1 MSDQM
6 LAPAPAAPTSAAPTT
21 PVPGPATTPATTP
34 AGIGRL
40 ERGVTALFVVGPAV
54 ALVAAVV
61 GLWGHGVG
69 WTDLALAAVL
79 YVVVGYGI
87 AIGYHRLFTHR
98 SFKARRPLK
107 IVLAV
112 VGSLALEGGPIGW
125 VADHRRHHA
134 FTDRAG
140 DPHSPCDLHDDHSV
154 RLRGLWHAHVGWLF
168 THSPTSPDRFAG
180 DMMVDRDLVVIDRL
194 FPLFCVASLAV
205 PFGAG
210 YALGH
215 TLGAAVTALVWAGG
229 VRILLLHHVTWSVNS
244 IGHWIGRRPFDTND
258 HSTNFA
264 PMAVLSFG
272 EAWHNNHHAYP
283 RSARHGL
290 LRHQLDPSAAV
301 IRLFERLGWARD
313 VVWPT
318 PAQLLGR
325 RVPRAAARS

>member
-1 MSDQM
+1 MSNQA
-6 LAPAPAAPTSAAPTT
+6 LATPPTLSVPPSAAGSATT
-21 PVPGPATTPATTP
+21 PVALAPPHVS
-34 AGIGRL
+34 RF
-40 ERGVTALFVVGPAV
+40 ERGVTMAFVVGPVV
-54 ALVAAVV
+54 ALVAAVI

-69 WTDLALAAVL
+69 WVDLALAAVL

-98 SFKARRPLK
+98 SFTARRPLK
-107 IVLAV
+107 IALAI

-134 FTDRAG
+134 FTDRPG
-140 DPHSPCDLHDDHSV
+140 DPHSPVDFDQDHSV

-168 THSPTSPDRFAG
+168 KHTPTSPTRFAK
-180 DMMVDRDLVVIDRL
+180 DVMVDRDLVVIDRL

-205 PFGAG
+205 PFAAG

-215 TLGAAVTALVWAGG
+215 TLGAAITALVWAGG
-229 VRILLLHHVTWSVNS
+229 VRILVLHHVTWSVNS
-244 IGHWIGRRPFDTND
+244 VGHWIGRRPFDTND

-283 RSARHGL
+283 RSARHGMF
-290 LRHQLDPSAAV
+290 RHQPDPSAAL
-301 IRLFERLGWARD
+301 IRIFERLGWARD

-318 PAQLLGR
+318 PAQLGR
-325 RVPRAAARS
+325 RVAPVAARS